1 MSNYHRTSARAR
13 ERERK
18 ADLGTERE
26 RKAEITQKNT
36 ARTAHEKKN
45 AIRDELKTGRGNT
58 YDSNPGLRS
67 DMQIQKSPRI
77 NAAKRK
83 EGQQSIRD
91 NGRTTLRDVHEK
103 PIGAPNLRTE
113 KILRKRKV
121 K

>member
-1 MSNYHRTSARAR
+1 MSNYHRAAARA
-13 ERERK
+13 RERK

-36 ARTAHEKKN
+36 ARTEHERKN

-91 NGRTTLRDVHEK
+91 NGRATLRDVHEK

-113 KILRKRKV
+113 KVLRKRKA